1 MQRMGRF
8 RRYLTAGFLAFGT
21 LAAAM
26 TVRGSFQKGSQVF
39 FEDPMTLWEVG
50 AKIEFDRRRYEGAIA
65 QYERALHERPN
76 DIEIAYRLADLYF
89 VTRDYESS
97 IRILRQYAHLATED
111 ENFYYRLGLNYDLKR
126 EYQKAL
132 GFYGQAL
139 KVDPDRPEIHVRMA
153 QVRLKQ
159 GFPVDAAKILDVALG
174 IDPDYS
180 PAVEEMKI
188 VRQVIRSNCHN
199 VYRQNNMVITYDDY
213 LLLNDVEAF
222 YPYMEAHRR
231 MLEERFKYHIPTIWV
246 RISCT
251 VEKSEYP
258 LPAYFDEIDGV
269 VLLSCDALHKKNH
282 VAFGHE
288 LAWLYL
294 THLTEGN
301 APRWLT
307 EGLALLQAHPGYLDH
322 LAVRDTNLNWVEL
335 DRRVT
340 SEKRFLDFD
349 HIDQLDPEVQ
359 RTLQLS
365 YLQVRYLLE
374 RYGWQAMRRILNAF
388 RTGETQF
395 TKVIKDTLYVTFD
408 RLVAEWNMFAITR
421 YYFDAPIR
429 HLDADGEK
437 IAPDPRAAG
446 LYGALLEKNFPGV
459 KFPPRP

>member
-1 MQRMGRF
+1 MRVRL
-8 RRYLTAGFLAFGT
+8 RRL
-21 LAAAM
+21 LAAGLLALGALGTAL
-26 TVRGSFQKGSQVF
+26 TVRGGFQKEDKVF
-39 FEDPMTLWEVG
+39 FDDPMTLWEVG
-50 AKIEFDRRRYEGAIA
+50 AKIEYDRRRYTGAIA

-76 DIEIAYRLADLYF
+76 DVEIAYRLADLYF

-97 IRILRQYAHLATED
+97 IRILRQYAHLATEH
-111 ENFYYRLGLNYDLKR
+111 ENFYYRLGLSYDLKR

-132 GFYGQAL
+132 GFYGEAL
-139 KVDPDRPEIHVRMA
+139 KVDPERPEIHVRMA

-159 GFPVDAAKILDVALG
+159 GFPVDAAKILDVALK

-213 LLLNDVEAF
+213 LMLNDVEAF

-231 MLEERFKYHIPTIWV
+231 MIEERFKYHIPTIWV
-246 RISCT
+246 RIVPK
-251 VEKSEYP
+251 VEKSEYC
-258 LPAYFDEIDGV
+258 LPAYFDELDGV
-269 VLLSCDALHKKNH
+269 ILLSCEALEKRNH
-282 VAFGHE
+282 VVFGHE

-294 THLTEGN
+294 TRLTNGN

-307 EGLALLQAHPGYLDH
+307 EGLALLQGHPGWLDH
-322 LAVRDTNLNWVEL
+322 LAVRDTNLAWVEL

-349 HIDQLDPEVQ
+349 HIDRFDPEIQ

-374 RYGWQAMRRILNAF
+374 RYGWQAMRRILHAF
-388 RTGETQF
+388 RMGETQF
-395 TKVIKDTLYVTFD
+395 TKVIKDTLYTTMD
-408 RLVAEWNMFAITR
+408 RLLAEWNMFAITR
-421 YYFDAPIR
+421 YYFNAPIR
-429 HLDADGEK
+429 HFANDGETK
-437 IAPDPRAAG
+437 GPDPRAAG

-459 KFPPRP
+459 KFPPRPSK